1 MKKFL
6 SLVLALVMTMSLV
19 TISAGAKDFTDA
31 DKVNYDEAIAVL
43 SAVKVIDGYTDGSFK
58 PQTPLNRGQAA
69 KIICNLVLG
78 PTTAAELSATV
89 APFSDVPANNIF
101 AGYITYCANEGIIC
115 GYGDGTF
122 RPTGSLTGYAFLK
135 MLLGALGYDAEIEGY
150 NNPGSFGI
158 QVAKQAIGIGLNKGL
173 KDTFNG
179 NKTVTRE
186 EACLY
191 ALNTLKATMVEY
203 DQKIVAN
210 VNGAQVTVGTSLANE
225 VKWNI
230 AASTD
235 GNIKKDGYVQFAEKY
250 FPKLELEIT
259 NGMYGR
265 PANTWKNKKAEIG
278 TFTSIEPTYVYT
290 ESTKQKDVY
299 SDLGKAVVDEYTWE
313 FFVNGMEV
321 EEPVYPAN
329 KSGNYTYTGEGVVTE
344 IYVDVDN
351 ETVTLVEINNCL
363 GQVTRVKTDD
373 DGKFITV
380 KPLSTEGKIL
390 DDHDFYVEGYEEDDY
405 VVFTLDY
412 DEDEDDF
419 VIGEVFEPQT
429 VTGEVK
435 RVEKNDKSD
444 NSYLKLADGEKYE
457 YSEHNVYDVDD
468 LTKGQHPDLNK
479 EYILY
484 RDPNGYVLGFE
495 LAEDEVAQ
503 YLYVQDSDE
512 ELKDWVARVV
522 LPDATNPKI
531 DLKKGLKSA
540 DGKTY
545 TYFDEVNAP
554 MKTVVNENAQ
564 DVTYATKDAEIEWV
578 LNKDT
583 GKDDNQSNIDGR
595 IWKYSVDSKDQYTLT
610 WVDCD
615 VLVNAGIKNGK
626 AYIVDMTTKDAD
638 NNIIVDKKT
647 VFVDVKGEKSYIG
660 YKEVPNIDNAKL
672 IYVAGKDAIA
682 DVVFIVDGDIY
693 DENATYFVLSKDSRE
708 SGKAEKTYWEFSK
721 AYVNGE
727 KTKLMVT
734 YDAVEKLE
742 TAVKLAQID
751 VDDVL
756 TYSGKNHTGQVC
768 LKEGVLYKA
777 VKTIEDGEYIDEI
790 ELVGTETKHYDACGR
805 YGKVTKLAGG
815 DESIGDGAFWINTGK
830 KVVRFD
836 ADEETEYVVVREV
849 VDKEGKSEIKVESGS
864 IKDLKDIEN
873 TTTTRYTD
881 KAVHVVKVTNDET
894 ARLVYI
900 FWTETDIADTKDVT
914 VEATN
919 ATVEVNGATVANG
932 KTAPVVK
939 GKDAKLTIVPATGYE
954 ITKVTVNGV
963 EVKLDENGEYTI
975 ENVTK
980 DQKVVV
986 KTAEIVVPTMTIK
999 VTYTANDDA
1008 IAEKLVKAK
1017 ETDAVDGFV
1026 TVTAEVP
1033 TGYKLSGKLTSKMV
1047 AFEANGKAEIE
1058 FKVELI
1064 SIDGLRV
1071 TSADVESTDG
1081 GETSATVIRATV
1093 AQSPK
1098 VNVTELKKIAGVD
1111 EVKIN
1116 WTGAGAP
1123 IVVANG
1129 SATTFQDVLGAS
1141 STYPNAFYELYDANG
1156 ALIAYVIV
1164 TAATV

>member
-1 MKKFL
+1 M
-6 SLVLALVMTMSLV
+6 
-19 TISAGAKDFTDA
+19 
-31 DKVNYDEAIAVL
+31 
-43 SAVKVIDGYTDGSFK
+43 
-58 PQTPLNRGQAA
+58 
-69 KIICNLVLG
+69 
-78 PTTAAELSATV
+78 
-89 APFSDVPANNIF
+89 
-101 AGYITYCANEGIIC
+101 
-115 GYGDGTF
+115 
-122 RPTGSLTGYAFLK
+122 
-135 MLLGALGYDAEIEGY
+135 
-150 NNPGSFGI
+150 
-158 QVAKQAIGIGLNKGL
+158 
-173 KDTFNG
+173 
-179 NKTVTRE
+179 
-186 EACLY
+186 
-191 ALNTLKATMVEY
+191 
-203 DQKIVAN
+203 
-210 VNGAQVTVGTSLANE
+210 
-225 VKWNI
+225 
-230 AASTD
+230 
-235 GNIKKDGYVQFAEKY
+235 
-250 FPKLELEIT
+250 
-259 NGMYGR
+259 
-265 PANTWKNKKAEIG
+265 
-278 TFTSIEPTYVYT
+278 
-290 ESTKQKDVY
+290 
-299 SDLGKAVVDEYTWE
+299 
-313 FFVNGMEV
+313 
-321 EEPVYPAN
+321 
-329 KSGNYTYTGEGVVTE
+329 
-344 IYVDVDN
+344 
-351 ETVTLVEINNCL
+351 
-363 GQVTRVKTDD
+363 
-373 DGKFITV
+373 
-380 KPLSTEGKIL
+380 
-390 DDHDFYVEGYEEDDY
+390 
-405 VVFTLDY
+405 
-412 DEDEDDF
+412 
-419 VIGEVFEPQT
+419 
-429 VTGEVK
+429 
-435 RVEKNDKSD
+435 
-444 NSYLKLADGEKYE
+444 LKLADGEKYE
-457 YSEHNVYDVDD
+457 YSEHNVYDLDD
-468 LTKGQHPDLNK
+468 MTKGQHPDLNK

-545 TYFDEVNAP
+545 TYFNEVSAP
-554 MKTVVNENAQ
+554 MVKVHKDNK
-564 DVTYATKDAEIEWV
+564 DVTYADKDAEIEWV

-583 GKDDNQSNIDGR
+583 DKADNQSNIDGR

-610 WVDCD
+610 WVDCN

-626 AYIVDMTTKDAD
+626 AYIVDMTSKDAD
-638 NNIIVDKKT
+638 KNEIIVDKKT

-721 AYVNGE
+721 AYVNGD
-727 KTKLMVT
+727 KTALKVT

-742 TAVKLAQID
+742 TAVNKDNNID
-751 VDDVL
+751 IDDVL

-790 ELVGTETKHYDACGR
+790 ELVGIEKKDYDACNR
-805 YGKVTKLAGG
+805 YGKVTNVAG
-815 DESIGDGAFWINTGK
+815 DESIGDGAFWINNGN

-849 VDKEGKSEIKVESGS
+849 VDKEGKSETKVESGS
-864 IKDLKDIEN
+864 IKDLKAIEN

-919 ATVEVNGATVANG
+919 ATVKVNDETVANG

-939 GKDAKLTIVPATGYE
+939 GKDAKLTIVPETGYE

-999 VTYTANDDA
+999 VTYTDNNDA

-1093 AQSPK
+1093 AQGPAAT
-1098 VNVTELKKIAGVD
+1098 VTELKKIAGVD

-1123 IVVANG
+1123 IVVADG
-1129 SATTFQDVLGAS
+1129 STTTFQGVLDESA
-1141 STYPNAFYELYDANG
+1141 TYPDAFYELYDANG